1 MLELGLAWLAGLATV
16 ASPCVLPM
24 LPLLLGAS
32 IGGAGAVADARAA
45 RLRRFRPVL
54 IVLGFVL
61 AFSLTALA
69 FGSSL
74 RVLGVSQ
81 TALRQ
86 GAIGVLLVF
95 GALLL
100 WPALFERLMRPL
112 GGVADWAARRGMAP
126 GLWGGFVLGLSLGLL
141 WTPCAGP
148 VLASILALVAAQ
160 SDAGQAAALL
170 VAYALGSALPMLAIA
185 YGGQAVLQRT
195 RLLMRHAGR
204 VRQGFG
210 VAVIVVA
217 SAMHL
222 GWDTSAAAWL
232 SSLAPSSTAAA
243 QASTGVGEPAPEFTG
258 ITTWHNSEALTLQGL
273 RGKVVLVDFWT
284 YACVNCVRTLPHL
297 VRWHERYAAQGLVIV
312 GVHTPEFSF
321 EREVDNVRAA
331 VRRHRIAYP
340 VAQDNAYRTWTA
352 WRTQY
357 WPTLYLVDR
366 DGRVVFRHVGE
377 GDEAAIEREIQRLLQ
392 R

>member
-32 IGGAGAVADARAA
+32 IGGAAAPGDARAERA
-45 RLRRFRPVL
+45 RRWRPVL

-61 AFSLTALA
+61 AFSVTALL

-74 RVLGVSQ
+74 RVLGISQ

-86 GAIGVLLVF
+86 GAIVVLLLF
-95 GALLL
+95 GGLLL
-100 WPALFERLMRPL
+100 WPALYERLMRPL

-160 SDAGQAAALL
+160 SDTRQAAALL
-170 VAYALGSALPMLAIA
+170 LAYALGSALPMLAVA
-185 YGGQAVLQRT
+185 YGGQAVLQRS
-195 RLLMRHAGR
+195 RALVRHAAR

-210 VAVIVVA
+210 IAVIVVA

-222 GWDTSAAAWL
+222 GWDTTAAAWL
-232 SSLAPSSTAAA
+232 ANLVPGSPTSAQSSTLL
-243 QASTGVGEPAPEFTG
+243 GEPAPEFTG
-258 ITTWHNSEALTLQGL
+258 ISTWHNSEPLSMHGL

-297 VRWHERYAAQGLVIV
+297 VRWHARYAAQGLVVV

-321 EREVDNVRAA
+321 EREVANVQAA

-366 DGRVVFRHVGE
+366 EGRVVFRHVGE
-377 GDEAAIEREIQRLLQ
+377 GDEAAIEREIQKLLQ
-392 R
+392 